1 MNILGDILRPLF
13 DLLAGI
19 ITFWYALIPSYGV
32 AIALLTVT
40 VMVAISPLTIKSTKS
55 MLQMQAIQPKIK
67 ELQKQFKG
75 DRQGLAEAQQALFK
89 ENKVSPAGG
98 CLPMLLQFPLL
109 IVMYDVIRGLTN
121 TVKTSHGI
129 VASPKYI
136 IHSSLLY
143 KHLVLDHGVMKFLG
157 LNLTLSAL
165 HLHLGFFNSLPY
177 YLLVIASVG
186 LQYLQIKQIT
196 GKNPSA
202 AASVGLQY
210 LQIKQITGKNP
221 SAAAANP
228 MASKTQQISTLV
240 FGFIYLDIPAGV
252 VVYFLVSGIFRVVQQ
267 ELMWRHD
274 PTLRSHSLEARKKAA
289 DAKQGQ
295 VIEAK
300 EIVRRPS
307 PPRNLLR
314 RLLPG
319 ATPAL
324 STDNNAS
331 PMDPPKPRPR
341 DNRSNK
347 KKKRR

>member
-1 MNILGDILRPLF
+1 MNIHGDVLRPIF

-32 AIALLTVT
+32 AISLLTIT

-67 ELQKQFKG
+67 ELQKQNKG
-75 DRQGLAEAQQALFK
+75 DRQGLAQAQQALFK

-109 IVMYDVIRGLTN
+109 IVMYDVIRGLGN
-121 TVKTSHGI
+121 TVKTAHGI

-136 IHSSLLY
+136 LHSSLLF
-143 KHLVLDHGVMKFLG
+143 KHLVLDHGTMMFLG
-157 LNLTLSAL
+157 LNLNLTAL

-177 YLLVIASVG
+177 YLLVIVSVG
-186 LQYLQIKQIT
+186 LPIQLIRPHT
-196 GKNPSA
+196 PKNP
-202 AASVGLQY
+202 G
-210 LQIKQITGKNP
+210 
-221 SAAAANP
+221 AAAANP
-228 MASKTQQISTLV
+228 MASKTQQITTLV

-252 VVYFLVSGIFRVVQQ
+252 VVYFLVSGVFRVVQQ

-274 PTLRSHSLEARKKAA
+274 PTLRSHSVEARRKAA
-289 DAKQGQ
+289 EDKQQ
-295 VIEAK
+295 NNVIEAR
-300 EIVRRPS
+300 EIVQQPS
-307 PPRNLLR
+307 APRNFLR
-314 RLLPG
+314 RILPG
-319 ATPAL
+319 APPAL

-331 PMDPPKPRPR
+331 PLDAPKPRPSR
-341 DNRSNK
+341 DNRSSK

>member
-1 MNILGDILRPLF
+1 MNILGDILRPIF

-19 ITFWYALIPSYGV
+19 ITFWYALIPSYGI
-32 AIALLTVT
+32 AISLLTIT

-121 TVKTSHGI
+121 TVKTAHGI

-143 KHLVLDHGVMKFLG
+143 KHLVLNHGVMKFLG
-157 LNLTLSAL
+157 LNLTLTAL
-165 HLHLGFFNSLPY
+165 HLHLGFLDSLPY
-177 YLLVIASVG
+177 YLLVIISVG

-196 GKNPSA
+196 GKNPA
-202 AASVGLQY
+202 
-210 LQIKQITGKNP
+210 
-221 SAAAANP
+221 AAAANP

-274 PTLRSHSLEARKKAA
+274 PTLRAHSVEARRKASEG
-289 DAKQGQ
+289 KQNQ
-295 VIEAK
+295 VIEAR

-307 PPRNLLR
+307 PQRNILR

-331 PMDPPKPRPR
+331 PVDPPKPRAPR
-341 DNRSNK
+341 DNRANK

>member
-121 TVKTSHGI
+121 TVKTAHGV

-143 KHLVLDHGVMKFLG
+143 KHLVIDHGVMKFLG

-165 HLHLGFFNSLPY
+165 HLHLGFLNSLPY
-177 YLLVIASVG
+177 YLLVIASVA
-186 LQYLQIKQIT
+186 LQYF
-196 GKNPSA
+196 
-202 AASVGLQY
+202 
-210 LQIKQITGKNP
+210 QIKQITGKNP

-252 VVYFLVSGIFRVVQQ
+252 VVYFLVSGVFRVVQQ

-274 PTLRSHSLEARKKAA
+274 PTLRSHSLEARRKAA

-307 PPRNLLR
+307 PQRNLLR
-314 RLLPG
+314 RMLPG

-347 KKKRR
+347 KKRRR

>member
-202 AASVGLQY
+202 AA
-210 LQIKQITGKNP
+210 
-221 SAAAANP
+221 ANP

-324 STDNNAS
+324 SNDNNAS

>member
-13 DLLAGI
+13 DLLAGV

-55 MLQMQAIQPKIK
+55 MLQMQAIQPRVK
-67 ELQKQFKG
+67 ELQKEFKG

-121 TVKTSHGI
+121 TAKTAHGI

-136 IHSSLLY
+136 VHSSLLY

-177 YLLVIASVG
+177 YLLVIVSVG
-186 LQYLQIKQIT
+186 LQYLQIRQIT

-202 AASVGLQY
+202 AAS
-210 LQIKQITGKNP
+210 
-221 SAAAANP
+221 NP

-252 VVYFLVSGIFRVVQQ
+252 VVYFLVSGIFRIVQQ

-274 PTLRSHSLEARKKAA
+274 PTLRSHSLEARRKAS
-289 DAKQGQ
+289 DTKQNQ

-300 EIVRRPS
+300 EIVRKPS
-307 PPRNLLR
+307 PQRNLLR
-314 RLLPG
+314 RMIPG

-331 PMDPPKPRPR
+331 PMEPPKPRPR

>member
-1 MNILGDILRPLF
+1 MNILGDILRPIF

-19 ITFWYALIPSYGV
+19 ITFWYALIPSYGI
-32 AIALLTVT
+32 AISLLTIT

-121 TVKTSHGI
+121 TVKTAHGI

-157 LNLTLSAL
+157 LNLTLTAL
-165 HLHLGFFNSLPY
+165 HLHLGFLDSLPY
-177 YLLVIASVG
+177 YLLVIISVG

-196 GKNPSA
+196 GKNPA
-202 AASVGLQY
+202 
-210 LQIKQITGKNP
+210 
-221 SAAAANP
+221 AAAANP

-274 PTLRSHSLEARKKAA
+274 PTLRSHSIEARRKASE
-289 DAKQGQ
+289 AKQNQ
-295 VIEAK
+295 VIEAR

-307 PPRNLLR
+307 PQRNILR

-331 PMDPPKPRPR
+331 PVDPPKPRAPR

>member
-1 MNILGDILRPLF
+1 MNILGDILRPIF

-19 ITFWYALIPSYGV
+19 ITFWYALIPSYGI
-32 AIALLTVT
+32 AISLLTIT

-121 TVKTSHGI
+121 TVKTAHGI

-143 KHLVLDHGVMKFLG
+143 KHLVINHGVMKFLG
-157 LNLTLSAL
+157 LNLTLTAL
-165 HLHLGFFNSLPY
+165 HLHLGFLDSLPY
-177 YLLVIASVG
+177 YLLVIISVG

-196 GKNPSA
+196 GKNPA
-202 AASVGLQY
+202 
-210 LQIKQITGKNP
+210 
-221 SAAAANP
+221 AAAANP

-274 PTLRSHSLEARKKAA
+274 PTLRAHSVEARRKASEG
-289 DAKQGQ
+289 KQNQ
-295 VIEAK
+295 VIEAR
-300 EIVRRPS
+300 EVVRRPS
-307 PPRNLLR
+307 PQRNILR

-324 STDNNAS
+324 STDSNAS
-331 PMDPPKPRPR
+331 PIDPPKPRAPR

>member
-202 AASVGLQY
+202 AA
-210 LQIKQITGKNP
+210 
-221 SAAAANP
+221 ANP

>member
-1 MNILGDILRPLF
+1 MNILGDILRPIY

-19 ITFWYALIPSYGV
+19 ITFWYALVPSYGI
-32 AIALLTVT
+32 AISLLTVT

-75 DRQGLAEAQQALFK
+75 DRQGMAEAQQALFK

-121 TVKTSHGI
+121 TVKTAHGV

-143 KHLVLDHGVMKFLG
+143 KHLVIDHGTMKFLG
-157 LNLTLSAL
+157 LNLDLTAL
-165 HLHLGFFNSLPY
+165 HLHVGFLDSLPY
-177 YLLVIASVG
+177 YLLVIASVA

-196 GKNPSA
+196 GKNP
-202 AASVGLQY
+202 
-210 LQIKQITGKNP
+210 T
-221 SAAAANP
+221 AAAANP

-274 PTLRSHSLEARKKAA
+274 PTLRSHSVEARRKAA
-289 DAKQGQ
+289 DAKQNQ
-295 VIEAK
+295 IIEAK

-307 PPRNLLR
+307 PSKNLLR

-331 PMDPPKPRPR
+331 PLDPPKPRPPR

>member
-1 MNILGDILRPLF
+1 MNILGDILRPIF

-19 ITFWYALIPSYGV
+19 ITFWYALIPSYGI
-32 AIALLTVT
+32 AISLLTIT

-121 TVKTSHGI
+121 TVKTAHGI

-157 LNLTLSAL
+157 LNLTLTAL
-165 HLHLGFFNSLPY
+165 HLHLGFLDSLPY
-177 YLLVIASVG
+177 YLLVIISVG

-196 GKNPSA
+196 GKNPA
-202 AASVGLQY
+202 
-210 LQIKQITGKNP
+210 
-221 SAAAANP
+221 AAAANP

-274 PTLRSHSLEARKKAA
+274 PTLRSHSVEARRKASE
-289 DAKQGQ
+289 AKQNQ
-295 VIEAK
+295 VIEAR

-307 PPRNLLR
+307 PQRNILR

-331 PMDPPKPRPR
+331 PVDPPKPRAPR

>member
-32 AIALLTVT
+32 AIALLTIT

-121 TVKTSHGI
+121 TVKTAHGV

-136 IHSSLLY
+136 IHSSLLF

-157 LNLTLSAL
+157 LNLTLTAL

-177 YLLVIASVG
+177 YLLVIVSVG
-186 LQYLQIKQIT
+186 LQYLQIR
-196 GKNPSA
+196 
-202 AASVGLQY
+202 
-210 LQIKQITGKNP
+210 QITGKNP

-252 VVYFLVSGIFRVVQQ
+252 VVYFLVSGIFRIVQQ

-274 PTLRSHSLEARKKAA
+274 PTLRSHSQEARRKAA
-289 DAKQGQ
+289 DANQGQ

-307 PPRNLLR
+307 PQRNLLR
-314 RLLPG
+314 RMLPG

-331 PMDPPKPRPR
+331 PMDPTKPRPR

>member
-1 MNILGDILRPLF
+1 MNILGDILRPIF

-19 ITFWYALIPSYGV
+19 ITFWYALIPSYGI
-32 AIALLTVT
+32 AIALLTIT
-40 VMVAISPLTIKSTKS
+40 VMVALSPLTIKSTKS

-121 TVKTSHGI
+121 TVKTSHGV

-143 KHLVLDHGVMKFLG
+143 KHLVLDHGTMKFLG
-157 LNLTLSAL
+157 LNLSLTAL

-196 GKNPSA
+196 GKNP
-202 AASVGLQY
+202 
-210 LQIKQITGKNP
+210 T
-221 SAAAANP
+221 AAAANP
-228 MASKTQQISTLV
+228 VASKTQQISTLV

-274 PTLRSHSLEARKKAA
+274 PTLRSHSVEARRKAA
-289 DAKQGQ
+289 DAKQNQ

-300 EIVRRPS
+300 EIVQRPTA
-307 PPRNLLR
+307 PRNLLR
-314 RLLPG
+314 RILPG

-324 STDNNAS
+324 STDNNTGAI
-331 PMDPPKPRPR
+331 DTPKPRPPR

>member
-121 TVKTSHGI
+121 TVKTAHGI

-186 LQYLQIKQIT
+186 LQYLQIRQIT

-202 AASVGLQY
+202 AS
-210 LQIKQITGKNP
+210 
-221 SAAAANP
+221 ANP

-274 PTLRSHSLEARKKAA
+274 PTLRSHSLEARRKAA